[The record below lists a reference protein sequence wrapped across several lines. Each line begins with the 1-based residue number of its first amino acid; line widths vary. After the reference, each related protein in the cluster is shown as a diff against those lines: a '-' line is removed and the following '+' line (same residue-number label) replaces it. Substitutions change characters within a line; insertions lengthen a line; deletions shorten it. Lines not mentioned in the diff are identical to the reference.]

1 MSDQSV
7 PLLSA
12 DGMNEQ
18 DIPSTPGYSV
28 VSQTPS
34 QTPASRVPGIFNCM
48 Q

>member
-7 PLLSA
+7 PLLAA

-28 VSQTPS
+28 VSQTP
-34 QTPASRVPGIFNCM
+34 ASHVPGIFNCM